1 MRTKIILIVC
11 LLFFSLPLLAAEG
24 LITKASANSVDE
36 TITKMK
42 NVLASKGIKVMA
54 EVDHQ
59 SNAAGVDLKMGK
71 AKLLIFGNPKLGT
84 PLMTSS
90 ITTAI
95 DLPMKLLVW
104 RDAEGKVWLAY
115 NDPQYFAKRHAIKD
129 RDEVL
134 KKMAGALNML
144 TDKAAH

>member
-1 MRTKIILIVC
+1 MKTARLLPLF
-11 LLFFSLPLLAAEG
+11 LLFFSLPLFAVEG
-24 LITKASANSVDE
+24 LITKASDNSVDE

-42 NVLASKGIKVMA
+42 NALASKGIKVMA

-59 SNAAGVDLKMGK
+59 ANAASVDKKMAK
-71 AKLLIFGNPKLGT
+71 TKLLIFGNPMLGT
-84 PLMTSS
+84 PLMQSS

-115 NDPQYFAKRHAIKD
+115 NDPQYFAKRHEIKD
-129 RDEVL
+129 REEVL
-134 KKMAGALNML
+134 KKMTGALNML
-144 TDKAAH
+144 TEKAAH

>member
-1 MRTKIILIVC
+1 MKIKRALPLL

-24 LITKASANSVDE
+24 LITKASDNSVDE
-36 TITKMK
+36 TIAKMK
-42 NVLASKGIKVMA
+42 TALASKGIKVMA

-59 SNAAGVDLKMGK
+59 ANAASVDKKMGK
-71 AKLLIFGNPKLGT
+71 TKLLIFGNPALGT
-84 PLMTSS
+84 PLMQSS

-104 RDAEGKVWLAY
+104 RDADGKVWLAY
-115 NDPQYFAKRHAIKD
+115 NDPQYFARRHDIKN
-129 RDEVL
+129 REEVL
-134 KKMAGALNML
+134 KKMTGALNML